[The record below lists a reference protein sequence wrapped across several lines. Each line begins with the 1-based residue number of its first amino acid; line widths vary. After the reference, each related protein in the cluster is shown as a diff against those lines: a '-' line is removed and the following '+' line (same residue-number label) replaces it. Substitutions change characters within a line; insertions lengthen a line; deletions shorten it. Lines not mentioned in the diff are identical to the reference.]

1 MKDDES
7 TIFGS
12 PDIEFDANLK
22 FDAGGKSS
30 KGIFWCL
37 VHQATMA
44 NDFWLGNCCLRKRM
58 WYINAHEK

>member
-22 FDAGGKSS
+22 FDAGGK
-30 KGIFWCL
+30 K
-37 VHQATMA
+37 Q
-44 NDFWLGNCCLRKRM
+44 
-58 WYINAHEK
+58 